1 MKTPVAPA
9 RIVFIGAGNMT
20 TALVKGLF
28 SQDIMLHNI
37 MVASPRIDQQHP
49 LCQQCKVQTTR
60 DNVVAAEQADILI
73 LAVKPQVLQ
82 SVASGIRSVL
92 QQRQPLVISL
102 AAGVRIK
109 TLVSWLGENIPIV
122 RSMPNLPVTL
132 QAGMISL
139 YADSMVTSD
148 LRGQAESLFSS
159 VGVILW
165 AQSEEMLD
173 IVTAVS
179 GSGPGYVF
187 LMQEAMEE
195 AARHLGID
203 AASARLLTTQTFL
216 GAAQMAASGT
226 LSPADLRAQVCSP
239 GGTTEAG
246 IQAFQQRQVKTVFR
260 EAIDS
265 AWRRALELAQ

>member
-1 MKTPVAPA
+1 
-9 RIVFIGAGNMT
+9 MT
-20 TALVKGLF
+20 TALVQGLL
-28 SQDIMLHNI
+28 SHEITRHNI
-37 MVASPRIDQQHP
+37 LVASPRIDQQHL
-49 LCQQCKVQTTR
+49 LCQQYGVQATQ
-60 DNVVAAEQADILI
+60 DNALAAEQADILI

-82 SVASGIRSVL
+82 AVAGSIRSVL
-92 QQRQPLVISL
+92 QQRRPLVISL

-109 TLVSWLGENIPIV
+109 TLLGWLGENIPII

-132 QAGMISL
+132 QAGMVGL
-139 YADSMVTSD
+139 YADPMVTPD
-148 LRGQAESLFSS
+148 LRVQAESLLSS

-165 AQSEEMLD
+165 AQHEEILD
-173 IVTAVS
+173 AVTAVS

-195 AARHLGID
+195 AAQHLGID
-203 AASARLLTTQTFL
+203 AASARLLTIHTFL

-246 IQAFQQRQVKTVFR
+246 IQSFQQRQIKTVFR